1 MTGTRIIYNEGSDEK
16 SVRLTNLARIP
27 YAVQVWVD
35 NDLTK
40 DIATDET
47 SDFIVTP
54 QVFKIEPN
62 TRQMVKIIKL
72 ANNLPNDVESLYY
85 FNFSQIPATTEEN
98 SNQSQLSILFTS
110 RMKLFYRPKSLLN
123 EPNPIDKLVISF
135 EKNTLKVE
143 NRSPFYIVIKNANI
157 IVHKKEISLVNSETL
172 APKSVSYWNVPFK
185 INKSSM
191 THVQFEVINDYG
203 SSQTYNKKIN

>member
-62 TRQMVKIIKL
+62 TGQMVKIIKL

-98 SNQSQLSILFTS
+98 
-110 RMKLFYRPKSLLN
+110 
-123 EPNPIDKLVISF
+123 
-135 EKNTLKVE
+135 
-143 NRSPFYIVIKNANI
+143 
-157 IVHKKEISLVNSETL
+157 
-172 APKSVSYWNVPFK
+172 
-185 INKSSM
+185 
-191 THVQFEVINDYG
+191 
-203 SSQTYNKKIN
+203 

>member
-62 TRQMVKIIKL
+62 TGQMVKIIKL

-123 EPNPIDKLVISF
+123 EPN
-135 EKNTLKVE
+135 
-143 NRSPFYIVIKNANI
+143 
-157 IVHKKEISLVNSETL
+157 
-172 APKSVSYWNVPFK
+172 
-185 INKSSM
+185 
-191 THVQFEVINDYG
+191 
-203 SSQTYNKKIN
+203 